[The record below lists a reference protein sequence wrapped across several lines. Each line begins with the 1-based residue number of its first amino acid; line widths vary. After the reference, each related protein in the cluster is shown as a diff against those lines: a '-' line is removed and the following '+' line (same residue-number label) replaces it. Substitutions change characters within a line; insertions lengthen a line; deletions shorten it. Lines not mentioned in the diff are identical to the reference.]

1 MKVYKLYFAK
11 PLLAFYLL
19 MLGLPSLAGG
29 WGNPTYAIVPV
40 QGKDVSEFS
49 LHFLGMFLLSS
60 LVRYRPHTWVNALS
74 RSIIEGHP
82 ADDTVLALIEKF
94 LDLNALDIPSF
105 VIKAMNPHLD
115 EFDKGLIPI

>member
-1 MKVYKLYFAK
+1 
-11 PLLAFYLL
+11 
-19 MLGLPSLAGG
+19 
-29 WGNPTYAIVPV
+29 
-40 QGKDVSEFS
+40 
-49 LHFLGMFLLSS
+49 
-60 LVRYRPHTWVNALS
+60 VRYRPHTWVNALS
-74 RSIIEGHP
+74 GSIIEGHP